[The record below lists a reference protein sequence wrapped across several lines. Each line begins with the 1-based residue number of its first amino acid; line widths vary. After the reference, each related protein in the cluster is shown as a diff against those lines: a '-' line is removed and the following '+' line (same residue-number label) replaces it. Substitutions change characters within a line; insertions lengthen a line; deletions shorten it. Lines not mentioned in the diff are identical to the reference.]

1 MKLGER
7 KFIETA
13 EPDLQDRWIVPYADL
28 VTLLLA
34 LFIVLYAAADKQ
46 KAAQIASSFRE
57 NATASASG
65 DGILDGN
72 RAEKTK
78 DTAASILS
86 DPVLIKHSK
95 MIQANREVTV
105 SLAEAAVF
113 APGES
118 DVTADADETI
128 SALASKLKTSK
139 GRVRIEGHTDSTP
152 ISNGRF
158 RSNWELSTARA
169 SSVLVQ
175 LMKNGIE
182 PARLSAAGY
191 GGFRPVADNSTPEGR
206 SLNRRVDVV
215 IELGRDIAGRQT
227 NVLIPHTPK
236 K

>member
-34 LFIVLYAAADKQ
+34 LFVVLYAAADKQ

-57 NATASASG
+57 NAAAVTSG
-65 DGILDGN
+65 EGILDGG
-72 RAEKTK
+72 RGKK
-78 DTAASILS
+78 SDDTAAALLS
-86 DPVLIKHSK
+86 DPILIKHSK
-95 MIQANREVTV
+95 MIESNQEVTV

-118 DVTADADETI
+118 EVSEDANETI
-128 SALASKLKTSK
+128 KALASKLENSK

-175 LMKNGIE
+175 LIKNGVQPE
-182 PARLSAAGY
+182 RLSAAGY
-191 GGFRPVADNSTPEGR
+191 GGFRPVADNSTPDGR
-206 SLNRRVDVV
+206 RLNRRVDVV
-215 IELGRDIAGRQT
+215 IELGSNSGRDMAVANDSQDQ
-227 NVLIPHTPK
+227 K
-236 K
+236 E